1 MNRTNL
7 LIILNLLIGLIWG
20 LEQFEFTN
28 FLTVRVTDSLELWF
42 FGTLALWN
50 LSLIIDRRKKK

>member
-20 LEQFEFTN
+20 LEEFEFTN
-28 FLTVRVTDSLELWF
+28 FLTIRVTDSLELWF

>member
-20 LEQFEFTN
+20 LEEFEFTN
-28 FLTVRVTDSLELWF
+28 FLTIRVTDSLELWF

-50 LSLIIDRRKKK
+50 LSLIIDRRKNK